1 LSSVTDLAEKILEM
15 FREAAQN
22 KMSAEISTADVYK
35 AFLND
40 ASHDMV
46 QRAMRYLVDRD
57 FIAAHSYSL
66 TAKGRMKNVR
76 PPEPSGTQS

>member
-1 LSSVTDLAEKILEM
+1 LSSVTDLAERILVM
-15 FREAAQN
+15 FREAAQR
-22 KMSAEISTADVYK
+22 KETAEIDTAMVYK
-35 AFLND
+35 AFLNE

-76 PPEPSGTQS
+76 TPESTEPKP

>member
-1 LSSVTDLAEKILEM
+1 M
-15 FREAAQN
+15 FREAA
-22 KMSAEISTADVYK
+22 KRKESAELSTADVYK
-35 AFLND
+35 AFLNE

-66 TAKGRMKNVR
+66 TAKGRMK
-76 PPEPSGTQS
+76 PIQPTTAEG

>member
-1 LSSVTDLAEKILEM
+1 MSSVTDLAEKILGM
-15 FREAAQN
+15 FREAAQR
-22 KMSAEISTADVYK
+22 KESAEISTADVYK
-35 AFLND
+35 AFLNE

-66 TAKGRMKNVR
+66 TAKGRMKNVKS
-76 PPEPSGTQS
+76 PESAEAQP